1 MYIGEIYMLDNTKI
15 LIIEDDITTSELLYN
30 FLCDC
35 NFIADI
41 VETITDGISF
51 IKQNN
56 YDIILLDLNLP
67 DFSGFELLK
76 EIKQFKSVPIIII
89 SAYSDTKT
97 KVKAFKYGANDYMTK
112 PVDLEE
118 LEARIWALLSRHSE
132 INIQQKQNTF
142 HIKDNQ
148 IFFKD
153 IQLNLTTT
161 EFEILSI
168 LIKNQNQ
175 LIKRDVLAASLSTIS
190 SSRSLDYHIKNIRK
204 KIGDNGSNSLYLK
217 TEYGMGYKLI
227 L

>member
-1 MYIGEIYMLDNTKI
+1 MLDNTKI